1 MNKIICVVDNK
12 ALKGTNHKTE
22 HGLAF
27 WIETEYGTV
36 LFDTGQTTDVLSH
49 NMSLL
54 NLNVRDIDALA
65 ISHAHYDHTG
75 GLEAVLPKHTNL
87 PVYANA
93 DVFRPK
99 YSLHDGNYD
108 MSGFELSREDYE
120 QRADWHLSSEPIE
133 IFPSLWTTGEIM
145 NRGEPEGRSAGHHIR
160 EGGKFVPDP
169 YRDDMSLV
177 LKTQDGVAVICG
189 CCHAGLLNTLSHV
202 ECNFKDPITAVLG
215 GTHLMTADGKLLNH
229 VINVLDE
236 QYSDLLFY
244 LNHCTGDSAIK
255 ALANAF
261 GERVNSFPAGA
272 VVKFK
277 SQPIQPYA
285 SI

>member
-12 ALKGTNHKTE
+12 ALKGTHLETE
-22 HGLAF
+22 HGLSF

-54 NLNVRDIDALA
+54 NLNEKDLDALA
-65 ISHAHYDHTG
+65 ISHAHFDHTG
-75 GLEAVLPKHTNL
+75 GLELVLSKHPNL
-87 PVYANA
+87 PVYANM

-108 MSGFELSREDYE
+108 MSGFELSRKDYE
-120 QRADWHLSSEPIE
+120 QRADWRLSSEPAE
-133 IFPSLWTTGEIM
+133 IFPGLWTTGEII
-145 NRGEPEGRSAGHHIR
+145 NRDEPEGRSAGHYVR

-177 LKTQDGVAVICG
+177 LKTQDRLAVICG

-202 ECNFKDPITAVLG
+202 ERNFKGSITAVLG
-215 GTHLMTADGKLLNH
+215 GTHLMTADGKLLDH
-229 VINVLDE
+229 VINVLDKRFP
-236 QYSDLLFY
+236 DLVFY

-261 GERVNSFPAGA
+261 GKRVNAFPAGA
-272 VVKFK
+272 DVIFK
-277 SQPIQPYA
+277 DQLI
-285 SI
+285 

>member
-12 ALKGTNHKTE
+12 VLKKTHLKTE

-54 NLNVRDIDALA
+54 NLDEKDLDALA
-65 ISHAHYDHTG
+65 ISHAHFDHTG
-75 GLEAVLPKHTNL
+75 GLELILSKHPNL
-87 PVYANA
+87 PVYANM
-93 DVFRPK
+93 DVFRPR

-108 MSGFELSREDYE
+108 MSGFELSRKDYE
-120 QRADWHLSSEPIE
+120 QRADWHLSSEPKE
-133 IFPSLWTTGEIM
+133 IFPSLWTTGEII
-145 NRGEPEGRSAGHHIR
+145 NRDEPEGRSARHYVR

-177 LKTQDGVAVICG
+177 LKTQDGLAVICG

-202 ECNFKDPITAVLG
+202 ERNFKGSITAVLG
-215 GTHLMTADGKLLNH
+215 GTHLMTSDGKSLDH
-229 VINVLDE
+229 VINVLDKRFP
-236 QYSDLLFY
+236 DLEFY
-244 LNHCTGDSAIK
+244 PNHCTGGDAIK

-261 GERVNSFPAGA
+261 GERVHALPAGA

-277 SQPIQPYA
+277 DQLR
-285 SI
+285 

>member
-12 ALKGTNHKTE
+12 ALKGTHLKTE

-36 LFDTGQTTDVLSH
+36 LFDTGQTANVLSN

-54 NLNVRDIDALA
+54 NLNAKDIDALA

-75 GLEAVLPKHTNL
+75 GLEAVLLNHPNL

-108 MSGFELSREDYE
+108 MSGFKLSREEYE
-120 QRADWHLSSEPIE
+120 QRADWRLSGGPTE

-145 NRGEPEGRSAGHHIR
+145 NRDEPEGRSAGHHVR

-177 LKTQDGVAVICG
+177 LKTKDGLAVICG
-189 CCHAGLLNTLSHV
+189 CCHAGLLNTLFHV
-202 ECNFKDPITAVLG
+202 ERSFKDPIITVLG
-215 GTHLMTADGKLLNH
+215 GTHLMTADGKLLGH
-229 VINVLDE
+229 VINVLDK
-236 QYSDLLFY
+236 QYSDILFY
-244 LNHCTGDSAIK
+244 LNHCTGDDAIK
-255 ALANAF
+255 VLANAF
-261 GERVNSFPAGA
+261 GKRVNSFPAGE
-272 VVKFK
+272 VVTFK
-277 SQPIQPYA
+277 DQLI
-285 SI
+285 

>member
-12 ALKGTNHKTE
+12 ALKGTHLKTE

-36 LFDTGQTTDVLSH
+36 LFDTGQTADVLSH

-54 NLNVRDIDALA
+54 NLNAKDIDALA

-75 GLEAVLPKHTNL
+75 GLEVVMQKHPNL

-108 MSGFELSREDYE
+108 MSGFEFGRKDYE
-120 QRADWHLSSEPIE
+120 QRADWRLSSDPKE
-133 IFPSLWTTGEIM
+133 IFPSLWTTGEII
-145 NRGEPEGRSAGHHIR
+145 NRDELEGRSAGHYVR

-177 LKTQDGVAVICG
+177 LKTRDGLVVICG
-189 CCHAGLLNTLSHV
+189 CCHAGLLNTIFHV
-202 ECNFKDPITAVLG
+202 ERNFKGSITAVLG
-215 GTHLMTADGKLLNH
+215 GTHLMTADGKLLDH
-229 VINVLDE
+229 VINVLDKR
-236 QYSDLLFY
+236 YSDLLFY

-255 ALANAF
+255 ALANTF
-261 GERVNSFPAGA
+261 GDRVNAFPAGA
-272 VVKFK
+272 DVMFK
-277 SQPIQPYA
+277 DQLR
-285 SI
+285 

>member
-12 ALKGTNHKTE
+12 ALKGTHLKTE

-36 LFDTGQTTDVLSH
+36 LFDTGQTADALSH
-49 NMSLL
+49 NMSSL
-54 NLNVRDIDALA
+54 NLNVKDLDALA

-75 GLEAVLPKHTNL
+75 GLEAVLPKHPNL
-87 PVYANA
+87 LVYANA

-108 MSGFELSREDYE
+108 MSGFELSRKDYE
-120 QRADWHLSSEPIE
+120 QRADWHLSSEPKE
-133 IFPSLWTTGEIM
+133 IFPSLWTTGEII
-145 NRGEPEGRSAGHHIR
+145 NRDEPEGRSAGHYVR
-160 EGGKFVPDP
+160 ESGKFVPDP

-177 LKTQDGVAVICG
+177 LKTQDGLVVICG
-189 CCHAGLLNTLSHV
+189 CCHTGLLNTLFHI
-202 ECNFKDPITAVLG
+202 ERNFKYPIIAVLG
-215 GTHLMTADGKLLNH
+215 GTHLMTADGKLMDH
-229 VINVLDE
+229 VIDVLDKR
-236 QYSDLLFY
+236 YSDLLFY

-272 VVKFK
+272 VVTFRY
-277 SQPIQPYA
+277 QQR
-285 SI
+285 